1 MARTIFDE
9 VLEFEVRLGLPKGFY
24 SKLLQEDDWSFIV
37 KLNAL
42 FEGACT
48 HVITTRLHAPELA
61 DAFAQLDFAN
71 TKCGKVALLRSLG
84 AISSEQATTLRALA
98 ELRNALVHNI
108 SNVSFSFSSY
118 VAGLDANQLKSL
130 VRNFGHGISDS
141 FEIGEKAIPKAQFV
155 RDNPKIALW
164 LSSAEVIAC
173 LYVEFEVAEIKL
185 KRLQIA
191 EFQKLNAFSNIT
203 PARTAEK

>member
-9 VLEFEVRLGLPKGFY
+9 VLEFESRLGLPKGFY
-24 SKLLQEDDWSFIV
+24 SKLLQEDDWSFVV

-71 TKCGKVALLRSLG
+71 TKYGKVALLRSLG
-84 AISSEQATTLRALA
+84 AISSEQATILRALA

-108 SNVSFSFSSY
+108 SNVSFSFPSY

-130 VRNFGHGISDS
+130 VKNFGHGMRDAI
-141 FEIGEKAIPKAQFV
+141 EIEEKSIPKAQFV
-155 RDNPKIALW
+155 RENPKLSLW
-164 LSSAEVIAC
+164 LTAAEVIAC
-173 LYVEFEVAEIKL
+173 LYVEFEVADLKL
-185 KRLQIA
+185 KQLAMA
-191 EFQKLNAFSNIT
+191 EFQKLTAFSNI
-203 PARTAEK
+203 AQQREI